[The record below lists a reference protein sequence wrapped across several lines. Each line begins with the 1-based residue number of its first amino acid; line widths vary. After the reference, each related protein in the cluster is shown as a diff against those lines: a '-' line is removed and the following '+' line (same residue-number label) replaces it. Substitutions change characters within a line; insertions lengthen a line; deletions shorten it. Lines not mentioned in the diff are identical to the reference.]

1 MSRNGL
7 GMALYP
13 LFSNLNPNKMSRIK
27 TVTPVTTFQQ
37 GEWTNKLYYKEH
49 PIQLNAANESF
60 RIIEDSI
67 CHEPTN
73 TVTLDSPLYLRPSK
87 PQQVQTIDGFKV
99 RTNKRYIDTSRIE
112 VLTFIS
118 EIGERPSMRN
128 YVYDNINNPE
138 KREEIKQLIRA
149 LMKAGYFLSNSL
161 RSMRSDYLKLSDESF
176 FRFYPKQRG
185 IFSWEKQKY
194 GRRRR

>member
-1 MSRNGL
+1 MG
-7 GMALYP
+7 
-13 LFSNLNPNKMSRIK
+13 RIK

-49 PIQLNAANESF
+49 AIQLNAVNESF

-87 PQQVQTIDGFKV
+87 PQQIQKIDGFKI

-128 YVYDNINNPE
+128 YVYDNIKTPE
-138 KREEIKQLIRA
+138 KREEIKQLIRT

-185 IFSWEKQKY
+185 ILSWEKQKY